1 MPSPLYQLLARL
13 HWSDREREIASL
25 LRAHWPD
32 LTGHSRILDVG
43 CGPGWLART
52 ATSLGMS
59 YLGVDPSPPD
69 GDSRFRRGT
78 ARDVV
83 GSIGPADIVV
93 LNGVAHHLDDAEFKD
108 ATQACV
114 AAKGLIICDHA
125 RDHATSTPSRLMQR
139 LDRGRHVRDLDRL
152 LDIHGMRCLETR
164 RFPIRLGG
172 IAVWDYVAAAFKPEQ
187 K

>member
-1 MPSPLYQLLARL
+1 MSSPLYQLLARL

-32 LTGHSRILDVG
+32 LAGRSRIVDVG

-52 ATSLGMS
+52 ATSLGMA
-59 YLGVDPSPPD
+59 YLGVDPSPPK

-83 GSIGPADIVV
+83 DSIGPGDIVV

-108 ATQACV
+108 TTLACV
-114 AAKGLIICDHA
+114 AVKGLIICDHA
-125 RDHATSTPSRLMQR
+125 RDQATPTRSRLMQR

-152 LDIHGMRCLETR
+152 VGIHGMRCLETR
-164 RFPIRLGG
+164 RFPIRLAG
-172 IAVWDYVAAAFKPEQ
+172 IAMWDYFAAAFKPEQ
-187 K
+187 R